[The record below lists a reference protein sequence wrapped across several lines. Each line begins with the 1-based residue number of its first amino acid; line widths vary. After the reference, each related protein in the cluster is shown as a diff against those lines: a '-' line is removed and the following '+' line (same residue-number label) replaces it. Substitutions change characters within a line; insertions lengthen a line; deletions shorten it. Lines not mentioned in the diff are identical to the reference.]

1 MLDNILYLLLGFY
14 LGISLCLVYTMNIS
28 GTKFP
33 DVLGGF
39 LWFVTPFI
47 YLSDWIKERKNKK

>member
-1 MLDNILYLLLGFY
+1 MFDNILYLLLGFY
-14 LGISLCLVYTMNIS
+14 LGISFCLVYCMNIS

-47 YLSDWIKERKNKK
+47 YLWDWIKEKRNKE